1 MRNASVWKSQ
11 GDSFETT
18 TIPGFL
24 SIRYKLGG
32 NRRHQQDKK
41 DPVLENHECNSDVLH
56 LCFVSTL
63 KVSEQR
69 RVWLD
74 QQSIPPS
81 LTGYQKTVLKVSHEG
96 KRKTKMWSL
105 TLNHTQKINSSC
117 NVKGSKYENILID
130 ENREEEIYNL
140 QCFCR
145 LNRQTF

>member
-1 MRNASVWKSQ
+1 M
-11 GDSFETT
+11 
-18 TIPGFL
+18 
-24 SIRYKLGG
+24 
-32 NRRHQQDKK
+32 
-41 DPVLENHECNSDVLH
+41 ENHECNSDVLH

-81 LTGYQKTVLKVSHEG
+81 LTGNQKTVLKVSHEG

-130 ENREEEIYNL
+130 ENREEEIYNYPSVFL
-140 QCFCR
+140 QTQQADILKEKTDKLDIKFSAWKAIINNVR
-145 LNRQTF
+145 KQVTSRRYAKYT